1 MLFLGHNYKNLG
13 DVWAI
18 LPRLNL
24 IPKKERKL
32 TGWLIDKFGCLVAVC
47 VNCLANRL
55 GSPLQAACTPGLNV
69 PSYAGGLR
77 YEGAARLKGVLNYF
91 TRGPD

>member
-1 MLFLGHNYKNLG
+1 MLPSGYNDQKQG
-13 DVWAI
+13 DVWAV

-24 IPKKERKL
+24 IHKQGRKL
-32 TGWLIDKFGCLVAVC
+32 TGWLIDKFGCLMAVY
-47 VNCLANRL
+47 VNCRINFPD
-55 GSPLQAACTPGLNV
+55 SPPPAACSGLEV

-77 YEGAARLKGVLNYF
+77 CEGAARLKGVLNYF